1 MSPLRT
7 ALLAQILGS
16 FIAAAL
22 IQIGY
27 PKLFD
32 QTLLAAGIQG
42 VCAAFVAHKLEAPR
56 WWLAI
61 HLAFMPLVAVAYGLG
76 IDPLWYLA
84 VFVVLILVFWRTDK
98 SRVPL
103 YLSNSI
109 TADAVLRLLPA
120 TPCHVLD
127 LGCGDGRLL
136 RRLARARPDCEFLGI
151 EHAPLPW
158 LWAWLGALGVSN
170 CHIRRGDFWRQ
181 SLALFDV
188 VYAFLSPVPMP
199 RLWSKACAEMRPGT
213 LLVSNSFTVPD
224 VATEATVDVDDR
236 RHTRL
241 HCYRPACIGN
251 LSMSAAATPE

>member
-7 ALLAQILGS
+7 AILAQILGS
-16 FIAAAL
+16 CIAAAL

-27 PKLFD
+27 PKLFE
-32 QTLLAAGIQG
+32 QTLLVAGIQG
-42 VCAAFVAHKLEAPR
+42 ACAAFAAHKLEAPR

-61 HLAFMPLVAVAYGLG
+61 HLAFMPLVAMAYGLG

-84 VFVVLILVFWRTDK
+84 AFIVLILVFWRTDK

-103 YLSNSI
+103 YLSNNL
-109 TADAVLRLLPA
+109 TADTVLQLLPA

-136 RRLARARPDCEFLGI
+136 RRLAQARPDCEFLGI

-158 LWAWLGALGVSN
+158 LWAWLGALGLSN
-170 CHIRRGDFWRQ
+170 CRIRRGDFWRQ

-199 RLWSKACAEMRPGT
+199 RLWRKACAEMRPGT

-224 VATEATVDVDDR
+224 VAPETTVDVDDR

-241 HCYRPACIGN
+241 HCYRPARLSN
-251 LSMSAAATPE
+251 LSSYAAATPE

>member
-32 QTLLAAGIQG
+32 QPLIAAAIQG

-61 HLAFMPLVAVAYGLG
+61 HLAFMPLVAVAYGMG

-84 VFVVLILVFWRTDK
+84 VFVILILVFWRTDK

-109 TADAVLRLLPA
+109 TADAVLRLLPT
-120 TPCHVLD
+120 TPCHIID

-151 EHAPLPW
+151 EHAPLTW
-158 LWAWLGALGVSN
+158 LWAWLGSLGIRN
-170 CHIRRGDFWRQ
+170 CRIRRGDFWHQ

-199 RLWSKACAEMRPGT
+199 RLWRKVCAEMRPGT
-213 LLVSNSFTVPD
+213 LLVSNSFAVPEVDPEAIVTV
-224 VATEATVDVDDR
+224 EDR
-236 RHTRL
+236 RQTRL
-241 HCYRPACIGN
+241 HCYRPGRSGKVSSPAPV
-251 LSMSAAATPE
+251 PE